1 MMLRPLTTF
10 LVANGAPVKRRK
22 RTPSTQIPIAL
33 LGAYV
38 EALVLVQL
46 FQAAFDRPESDQMRC
61 ELLTRARRC
70 AVLLSDNVTPTVSG
84 NVIRFRGLK
93 R

>member
-1 MMLRPLTTF
+1 
-10 LVANGAPVKRRK
+10 VPVKRRK
-22 RTPSTQIPIAL
+22 SADVPVAMV
-33 LGAYV
+33 GAYV

-46 FQAAFDRPESDQMRC
+46 FQAVFDRPESAQMLC

-70 AVLLSDNVTPTVSG
+70 AALLSDNVTPTVSG
-84 NVIRFRGLK
+84 NVIRFKARK

>member
-1 MMLRPLTTF
+1 M
-10 LVANGAPVKRRK
+10 PVKRRK
-22 RTPSTQIPIAL
+22 RANVVPVAL
-33 LGAYV
+33 VGAYV

-46 FQAAFDRPESDQMRC
+46 FQAAFDRPESSPMRC

-70 AVLLSDNVTPTVSG
+70 AALLSDNLTPTVSG
-84 NVIRFRGLK
+84 NVLRFK